1 MKKQRILTLSCLF
14 FSVIFILSACSNSQT
29 ETNTSESTSQTVQA
43 KDNERYQNA
52 LSYLESGENKQA
64 YDELDKIKNIN
75 QAPARVRELKADL
88 ANGAV

>member
-29 ETNTSESTSQTVQA
+29 ANKTSESTSQTVQF
-43 KDNERYQNA
+43 KVNERYQNA

-64 YDELDKIKNIN
+64 YDELNKIKISSK
-75 QAPARVRELKADL
+75 PRPMC
-88 ANGAV
+88 GP